1 METMYLAGTIAV
13 LFVLLRFVEN
23 KYLIKKNVPVKS
35 YLREAVVVCLSVIGG
50 SFLYEQINPV
60 DSTLTSP
67 SVFTGQPE
75 F

>member
-60 DSTLTSP
+60 DYTLTSP
-67 SVFTGQPE
+67 SVFTGEPG